1 MQAESGKQGPKI
13 GLQLRKA
20 SRRHLYQIR
29 RFVSRPVRV
38 RPRRAV
44 VIKRKKG
51 GPTTVH
57 LFIAGQTPHMG
68 ILSRKNHKSTI
79 AK

>member
-1 MQAESGKQGPKI
+1 MRGHKI
-13 GLQLRKA
+13 SLQLRKA

-29 RFVSRPVRV
+29 RFVSRPV